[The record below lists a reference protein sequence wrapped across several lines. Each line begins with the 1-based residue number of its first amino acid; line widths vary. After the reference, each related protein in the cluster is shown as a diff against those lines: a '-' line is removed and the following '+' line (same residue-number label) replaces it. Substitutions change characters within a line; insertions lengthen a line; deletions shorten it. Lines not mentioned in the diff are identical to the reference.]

1 MNVRFTPLALIF
13 QFLCIC
19 TNDEAVVMA
28 LMNLYEEYV
37 SKEKQRAY
45 DPYEVVLS
53 FLHLDW

>member
-1 MNVRFTPLALIF
+1 
-13 QFLCIC
+13 
-19 TNDEAVVMA
+19 MA

-53 FLHLDW
+53 LLHLDW